1 MAWVTGLYLLYLL
14 LPILLIMVGSFGE
27 VWTNTLLPSGITGK
41 WYAAVTADPSFRRA
55 FLTSLW
61 VTGATAAAATAI
73 GVPLAYA
80 LHRARSRWA
89 RWGGRLLALLPVA
102 VPPLVLAFGFILVF
116 SSDALP
122 FLGSGWVMVGGL
134 TVLTLP
140 YMVQTLAADMRHL
153 DLETL
158 EQAAA
163 SLGAGPAARFFA
175 VVVPTLRHSLA
186 AALAVVCA
194 IAIGEFQLVNLVAGF
209 LNRPYPVVLLQAFY
223 GATGFACAATVA
235 LLALALAMSLATAGT
250 RGGIKAIGAAGA

>member
-1 MAWVTGLYLLYLL
+1 MAWVTGLYLVYLL
-14 LPILLIMVGSFGE
+14 LPIALLLVGSFGE
-27 VWTNTLLPSGITGK
+27 VWTNTLLPSGVTGK
-41 WYAAVTADPSFRRA
+41 WYAAVAGDPSFRRA

-61 VTGATAAAATAI
+61 VTGATAVAVTAI

-80 LHRARSRWA
+80 LHRARSRLA
-89 RWGGRLLALLPVA
+89 RIGGRILALLPVA

-116 SSDALP
+116 SSDTLP

-134 TVLTLP
+134 TALTLP

-163 SLGAGPAARFFA
+163 SLGAGQSARFFEI
-175 VVVPTLRHSLA
+175 VVPTLRHSLA
-186 AALAVVCA
+186 AALAVVGA

-223 GATGFACAATVA
+223 GATGFACAATVVLLMLA
-235 LLALALAMSLATAGT
+235 LLMSLVTTGT
-250 RGGIKAIGAAGA
+250 RGGIRAIGASGA

>member
-1 MAWVTGLYLLYLL
+1 MAWVTGLYLVYLL
-14 LPILLIMVGSFGE
+14 LPIVLIVVGSFGE

-41 WYAAVTADPSFRRA
+41 WYATVAGDPSFQRA

-61 VTGATAAAATAI
+61 VTAATAMATTAI

-80 LHRARSRWA
+80 LHRARSRWV
-89 RWGGRLLALLPVA
+89 RFGGRLLALLPVA

-116 SSDALP
+116 SSDTLP

-158 EQAAA
+158 EQAAS
-163 SLGAGPAARFFA
+163 SLGAGQSARFLEI
-175 VVVPTLRHSLA
+175 VVPTLRHSLA
-186 AALAVVCA
+186 AALAVVSA

-209 LNRPYPVVLLQAFY
+209 LNRPYPIVLLQAFY
-223 GATGFACAATVA
+223 GATGFACAATVV
-235 LLALALAMSLATAGT
+235 LLVLALTMSLATTGT
-250 RGGIKAIGAAGA
+250 RSGIKAIGASGA

>member
-1 MAWVTGLYLLYLL
+1 MAWVTGLYLVYLI
-14 LPILLIMVGSFGE
+14 LPIVLIAVGSFGE
-27 VWTNTLLPSGITGK
+27 VWTNTLLPSGATGK
-41 WYAAVTADPSFRRA
+41 WYADVAGDPSFRRA

-61 VTGATAAAATAI
+61 VTAATALATTLI

-80 LHRARSRWA
+80 LHRARSRIA

-140 YMVQTLAADMRHL
+140 YMVQMIAADMRHL

-163 SLGAGPAARFFA
+163 SLGAGQRARFLEI
-175 VVVPTLRHSLA
+175 VIPTLRHSLA
-186 AALAVVCA
+186 AALAVVSA

-209 LNRPYPVVLLQAFY
+209 FNRPYPVVLLQAFY

-235 LLALALAMSLATAGT
+235 LLVLALAMSLATAGT
-250 RGGIKAIGAAGA
+250 RSGIKAVGASGA